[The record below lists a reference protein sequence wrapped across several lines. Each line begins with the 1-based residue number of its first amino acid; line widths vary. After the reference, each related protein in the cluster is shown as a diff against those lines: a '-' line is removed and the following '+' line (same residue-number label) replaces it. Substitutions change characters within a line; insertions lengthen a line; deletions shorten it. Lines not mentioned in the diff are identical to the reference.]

1 MHPFVTFPFITGES
15 VQYRALDGQYHSATV
30 TGYDGKTGDCLVDVA
45 FPKGT
50 YPKKVLLADYAHFQN
65 LLLRVGGKGKGKGKG
80 QGKGYSKGDRE
91 KSCSGM
97 PSTPRGWHGF
107 KGQTIP

>member
-50 YPKKVLLADYAHFQN
+50 YPKKVSLADYAHFQN
-65 LLLRVGGKGKGKGKG
+65 LLLRVGGS
-80 QGKGYSKGDRE
+80 GKGYGKGDRE
-91 KSCSGM
+91 QSRSGM
-97 PSTPRGWHGF
+97 PPTPRGWHGF
-107 KGQTIP
+107 NGQTR